1 MFMEKKF
8 ECLPEHIAIIMDG
21 NGRWAKNR
29 GLKRT
34 EGHKVGAK
42 VFEEICEYCAEI
54 GIKHVTFY
62 AFSTENWKRSKLEV
76 TAIMNLFRGYLDRMQ
91 ERVLENEEAGY
102 RIRFLGAREG
112 MPKDIVSRMDDVEK
126 RSADKT
132 RININIA
139 VNYGSRDEIVHG
151 VKDIVR
157 DIQSGII
164 GIDDIDEELISSH
177 LYTAGQPDPDLI
189 IRPSG
194 EYRLSNYLMWQAA
207 YSEIYID
214 DVLWPDYTSAD
225 LDKAIEEYSKRNR
238 RFGGV

>member
-1 MFMEKKF
+1 MEKKF
-8 ECLPEHIAIIMDG
+8 EVLPEHIAIIMDG

-42 VFEEICEYCAEI
+42 VFEEICEYCAKI
-54 GIKHVTFY
+54 GVKYVTFY

-112 MPKDIVSRMDDVEK
+112 MPKDIVTRMDDVEK

-157 DIQSGII
+157 EIQSGKIS
-164 GIDDIDEELISSH
+164 IDDIDEELISSH
-177 LYTAGQPDPDLI
+177 LYTGGQPDPDLI

-214 DVLWPDYTSAD
+214 DVLWPDYTPAD
-225 LDKAIEEYSKRNR
+225 LDRAIEEYSKRNR

>member
-1 MFMEKKF
+1 MEKKF
-8 ECLPEHIAIIMDG
+8 EVLPEHIAIIMDG

-42 VFEEICEYCAEI
+42 VFEEICEYCAKI
-54 GIKHVTFY
+54 GIKYVTFY

-126 RSADKT
+126 RSADKS

-139 VNYGSRDEIVHG
+139 VNYGSRDEIVRG

-157 DIQSGII
+157 DIQCGKISV
-164 GIDDIDEELISSH
+164 DDIDEALISSH
-177 LYTAGQPDPDLI
+177 LYTEGQPDPDLI

-214 DVLWPDYTSAD
+214 DVLWPDYTPAD
-225 LDKAIEEYSKRNR
+225 LDRAIEEYSKRNR

>member
-1 MFMEKKF
+1 MEKKF
-8 ECLPEHIAIIMDG
+8 EVLPEHIAIIMDG

-54 GIKHVTFY
+54 GVKYVTFY

-91 ERVLENEEAGY
+91 ERVLENEQAGY

-151 VKDIVR
+151 VRDIVR
-157 DIQSGII
+157 EIQNGKISA
-164 GIDDIDEELISSH
+164 DDITEELISSH

-214 DVLWPDYTSAD
+214 DVLWPDYTPAD
-225 LDKAIEEYSKRNR
+225 LDRAIAEYAKRNR

>member
-1 MFMEKKF
+1 MEKKF
-8 ECLPEHIAIIMDG
+8 EILPEHIAIIMDG
-21 NGRWAKNR
+21 NGRWAKER

-34 EGHKVGAK
+34 EGHKVGAR
-42 VFEEICEYCAEI
+42 VFEEICDYCAEI

-91 ERVLENEEAGY
+91 ERVLENEKAGY
-102 RIRFLGAREG
+102 RIRFLGARDG
-112 MPKDIVSRMDDVEK
+112 MPKDIVTRMDVVER

-139 VNYGSRDEIVHG
+139 VNYGSRDEIVRG
-151 VKDIVR
+151 VRAIVR
-157 DIQSGII
+157 EIQSGKISA
-164 GIDDIDEELISSH
+164 DDIDEELISSH

-214 DVLWPDYTSAD
+214 DVLWPDYTPEC
-225 LDKAIEEYSKRNR
+225 LDRAIAEYSKRNR

>member
-1 MFMEKKF
+1 MEKKF
-8 ECLPEHIAIIMDG
+8 EVLPEHIAIIMDG

-42 VFEEICEYCAEI
+42 VFEEICEYCAKI
-54 GIKHVTFY
+54 GIKYVTFY

-112 MPKDIVSRMDDVEK
+112 MPKDIVNRMDDVEK

-157 DIQSGII
+157 EIQSGKIS
-164 GIDDIDEELISSH
+164 IDDIDESLISSH
-177 LYTAGQPDPDLI
+177 LYTSGQPDPDLI

-214 DVLWPDYTSAD
+214 DVLWPDYTPAD
-225 LDKAIEEYSKRNR
+225 LDRAIEEYSKRNR

>member
-1 MFMEKKF
+1 MEKKF
-8 ECLPEHIAIIMDG
+8 EVLPEHIAIIMDG

-54 GIKHVTFY
+54 GVKYVTFY

-91 ERVLENEEAGY
+91 ERVLENEQAGY

-112 MPKDIVSRMDDVEK
+112 MPKDIVSRMDDVER

-151 VKDIVR
+151 VRDIVR
-157 DIQSGII
+157 EIQNGKISA
-164 GIDDIDEELISSH
+164 DDITEELISSH

-214 DVLWPDYTSAD
+214 DVLWPDYTPAD
-225 LDKAIEEYSKRNR
+225 LDRAIAEYAKRNR

>member
-1 MFMEKKF
+1 MEKKF

-34 EGHKVGAK
+34 EGHKVGAR

-54 GIKHVTFY
+54 GVKYVTFY
-62 AFSTENWKRSKLEV
+62 AFSTENWKRSKFEV
-76 TAIMNLFRGYLDRMQ
+76 TAIMNLLRGYLDRMQ
-91 ERVLENEEAGY
+91 ERVLENEKAGY
-102 RIRFLGAREG
+102 RIRFIGSREG

-126 RSADKT
+126 RSADKD

-151 VKDIVR
+151 IKDIVR
-157 DIQSGII
+157 EIQTGKIS
-164 GIDDIDEELISSH
+164 IDDIDEALVSAH

-214 DVLWPDYTSAD
+214 DVLWPDYTPAD
-225 LDKAIEEYSKRNR
+225 LDRAIEEYSKRNR

>member
-1 MFMEKKF
+1 MEKKF
-8 ECLPEHIAIIMDG
+8 EVLPEHIAIIMDG

-42 VFEEICEYCAEI
+42 VFEEICEYCAKI
-54 GIKHVTFY
+54 GIKYVTFY

-126 RSADKT
+126 RSADKS

-139 VNYGSRDEIVHG
+139 VNYGSRDEIVRG

-157 DIQSGII
+157 EIQSGKISV
-164 GIDDIDEELISSH
+164 DDIDEALISSH

-194 EYRLSNYLMWQAA
+194 EYRLSNYLMWQSA

-214 DVLWPDYTSAD
+214 DVLWPDYTPAD
-225 LDKAIEEYSKRNR
+225 LDRAIEEYSKRNR

>member
-1 MFMEKKF
+1 MEKKF

-21 NGRWAKNR
+21 NGRWAKNK
-29 GLKRT
+29 GMKRT

-42 VFEEICEYCAEI
+42 VFEDICEYCAQI
-54 GIKHVTFY
+54 GIKYVTFY

-91 ERVLENEEAGY
+91 ERVLENEKAGY
-102 RIRFLGAREG
+102 RIRFLGARDG

-126 RSADKT
+126 RSADKD

-139 VNYGSRDEIVHG
+139 VNYGSRDEIVRG
-151 VKDIVR
+151 IKSIVR
-157 DIQSGII
+157 DVQSGKL
-164 GIDDIDEELISSH
+164 DIDEIDENLVSSH
-177 LYTAGQPDPDLI
+177 LYTAGMPDPDLI

-194 EYRLSNYLMWQAA
+194 EFRLSNYLMWQAA

-214 DVLWPDYTSAD
+214 DVLWPDYTSED
-225 LDKAIEEYSKRNR
+225 LDRAIEEYSKRNR

>member
-1 MFMEKKF
+1 MEKKF
-8 ECLPEHIAIIMDG
+8 EVLPEHIAIIMDG

-29 GLKRT
+29 GLRRT

-54 GIKHVTFY
+54 GVKYVTFY
-62 AFSTENWKRSKLEV
+62 AFSTENWKRSKVEV

-112 MPKDIVSRMDDVEK
+112 MPKDIVSRMDEVEK

-157 DIQSGII
+157 AVQKGKISV
-164 GIDDIDEELISSH
+164 DDIDEELISSH

-194 EYRLSNYLMWQAA
+194 EYRLSNYLIWQAA
-207 YSEIYID
+207 YSEIFID

-225 LDKAIEEYSKRNR
+225 LDRAIEEYSKRNR